1 MPIKSGKLGLF
12 AILFSV
18 LLATGSFSYGDVT
31 REPVA
36 GEEVITLAVENM
48 TWAGCVVAVRN
59 SLTSLEG
66 VSEVEVDLDE
76 KTAVVIYETAKVDIA
91 KLTKATTDVGFPS
104 KVKIVAN

>member
-1 MPIKSGKLGLF
+1 M
-12 AILFSV
+12 
-18 LLATGSFSYGDVT
+18 
-31 REPVA
+31 
-36 GEEVITLAVENM
+36 
-48 TWAGCVVAVRN
+48 RN